1 MSESTEIKWYRPL
14 VLGLL
19 DALHG
24 SFVEGYHAEKVLE
37 RLFKQNKKW
46 GKRDRAFVAEN
57 FYECVRY
64 FRRYQAALGFDGA
77 LNPNQLE
84 QLLILFFVD
93 RYGEF
98 PHFLKSTLKEAQLS
112 SALRKGLKEVEEL
125 SYPDWFFKRYLE
137 QNEDGIGVLKSLN
150 QPAVLYL
157 RANRLKATPQQVVEQ
172 LSDEGIR
179 AEALEDDVLRVDGRP
194 NVFRT
199 DSFKQGLFEVQDRG
213 SQKIGAFCRPQPGQ
227 WVLDV
232 CAGAGGKSLHLASM
246 MQNKGKLISSDLH
259 DYKLDELRKR
269 SSRAGVDIIE
279 TRPLGKLKK
288 VKRPFD
294 RILLDVPCS
303 GMGVLRRHP
312 DSKWKMTEDK
322 VDELIKTQ
330 QEILDRYSSLLSEDG
345 ELVYATCSLLKE
357 ENDQQVESFLSRHP
371 QWKLQEVQTIEPQD
385 FDCDGFFMARLTR

>member
-1 MSESTEIKWYRPL
+1 MSDSTEIKWYRPL

-64 FRRYQAALGFDGA
+64 FRRYQAALDFDGA
-77 LNPNQLE
+77 LNRNQLE
-84 QLLILFFVD
+84 QILILFFVD

-172 LSDEGIR
+172 LSDEGIGRIRR
-179 AEALEDDVLRVDGRP
+179 ALP
-194 NVFRT
+194 
-199 DSFKQGLFEVQDRG
+199 
-213 SQKIGAFCRPQPGQ
+213 
-227 WVLDV
+227 
-232 CAGAGGKSLHLASM
+232 
-246 MQNKGKLISSDLH
+246 
-259 DYKLDELRKR
+259 
-269 SSRAGVDIIE
+269 RA
-279 TRPLGKLKK
+279 
-288 VKRPFD
+288 
-294 RILLDVPCS
+294 
-303 GMGVLRRHP
+303 
-312 DSKWKMTEDK
+312 
-322 VDELIKTQ
+322 
-330 QEILDRYSSLLSEDG
+330 
-345 ELVYATCSLLKE
+345 A
-357 ENDQQVESFLSRHP
+357 
-371 QWKLQEVQTIEPQD
+371 
-385 FDCDGFFMARLTR
+385 